1 MWRRWFVGNVSLVLV
16 LLQSSVTEVETLQ
29 RKQAQ
34 FDEALEAQLEQLEEV
49 EKLAQKMIQQKH
61 FDSEN
66 IKAKSRALA
75 ARY

>member
-1 MWRRWFVGNVSLVLV
+1 MGNVSLVLV